1 MTTTYLGVR
10 IEAAEGL
17 AVRVSGPT
25 GSPADAGD
33 HSNTV
38 AIEWAETSW
47 FGPGRLTVGG
57 VPHDLDIGDPVAITD
72 DIGTGHGLVVHSGGV
87 EASVRAYRDL
97 PMIVFRLEAT
107 TELTGLAT
115 GTFADPYVGWP
126 IFTPAE
132 REPGDVDVGS
142 SALVFQCCEFGFP
155 SNSGVALDRFFLLPH
170 RPATGWPMLI
180 GAPDGRTL
188 MLVPID
194 SFHDQSIGLNGGTV
208 RCGWHGDLDVVHA
221 GFSTGIVVIAG
232 GDARSCIDT
241 WGELLR
247 RRAATIRPG
256 RWPDALGTRPSYWTD
271 NGAAY
276 WHRTGARSHR
286 IDRGRRRRSP
296 RSRCTDRICATGLMV
311 VPPCRPP
318 TVRHRRV
325 GGPAIGDD
333 RVGAAPGR
341 VARRHRI
348 TSPTTRVTPFG
359 RAHPPPF
366 QCCTDR

>member
-155 SNSGVALDRFFLLPH
+155 S
-170 RPATGWPMLI
+170 
-180 GAPDGRTL
+180 
-188 MLVPID
+188 
-194 SFHDQSIGLNGGTV
+194 NGGTV